1 MIFFENI
8 DESLESEH
16 SWVKQPNGLISCIDC
31 GQSISNTLN
40 PCRSSWP
47 DTWMSIAKL
56 LAEKRSYDP
65 RLKVCALVVPDD
77 NTGILSLGYNGSAK
91 GELNAPASTLPGQ
104 SEFIHAE
111 LNCIIKL
118 DYSHHKPKHMYVTH
132 SPCKQCA
139 KIIVNAG
146 IVRVIYGEEYRD
158 VSGLNI
164 LKSSGIEVLSID
176 EAIIK
181 ARNKS

>member
-1 MIFFENI
+1 
-8 DESLESEH
+8 
-16 SWVKQPNGLISCIDC
+16 
-31 GQSISNTLN
+31 
-40 PCRSSWP
+40 
-47 DTWMSIAKL
+47 
-56 LAEKRSYDP
+56 
-65 RLKVCALVVPDD
+65 
-77 NTGILSLGYNGSAK
+77 LSLGYNGSAK